1 MEARNIDIKRKLRAY
16 EITYYELGE
25 LLGKSETTIYRWLRK
40 KLDKSEREKLNKA
53 INELIRKREQ

>member
-40 KLDKSEREKLNKA
+40 ELDKSEREKLNNA
-53 INELIRKREQ
+53 IDELISKREQ